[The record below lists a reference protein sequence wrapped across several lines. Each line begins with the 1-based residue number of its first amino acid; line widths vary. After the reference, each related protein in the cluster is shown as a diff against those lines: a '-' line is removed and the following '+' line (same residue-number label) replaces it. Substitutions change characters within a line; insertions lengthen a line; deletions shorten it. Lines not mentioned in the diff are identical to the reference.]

1 MCALCA
7 YVFGKCKKFVY
18 IQGIVSHYPLAV
30 IFTLVMPVISVFA
43 CTSDKV
49 FDIIEITDFHGTLED
64 SGGNPVATVI
74 AKNIKDVNNSI
85 SRTDG
90 INNKGVLENESKVVC
105 VNLTCPNVI
114 VLAIVYSI
122 REHNPKC
129 FPGNVQC

>member
-1 MCALCA
+1 
-7 YVFGKCKKFVY
+7 
-18 IQGIVSHYPLAV
+18 
-30 IFTLVMPVISVFA
+30 MPVISVFA

-49 FDIIEITDFHGTLED
+49 FDIIEITGFHGTLED
-64 SGGNPVATVI
+64 SGGNPVAAVI

-90 INNKGVLENESKVVC
+90 INNKGVLKNESKVVC
-105 VNLTCPNVI
+105 VNLTRPNVI
-114 VLAIVYSI
+114 VLAIVYCI